1 MSKILLRGL
10 IMATRIHWNLF
21 SIISKLKIS
30 KLIKFTNQGL
40 NRKFAFFYL
49 GAIRA
54 HREMKGHG
62 LRAGSMALDREGL
75 GRAGARTGGEVRRGC
90 CTDGVLGRRSSG
102 DERRR
107 GRGVRRV
114 RERGERERE
123 RGRARG
129 GREREVLDCYR
140 ERRGE
145 ERAPGGGE
153 RKGPAMNSIDGHQW
167 RSSLREREGE
177 TREEKKWSTVS
188 GSGAERARQGAR
200 RRARAGRAARRPGGG
215 CGRRKGGGRRGEGP
229 GGAHLAVR
237 GWEVGLDKIL
247 VARELAQLVV
257 SSA

>member
-1 MSKILLRGL
+1 MVYEKGAWRWTGRGL
-10 IMATRIHWNLF
+10 VE
-21 SIISKLKIS
+21 
-30 KLIKFTNQGL
+30 QG
-40 NRKFAFFYL
+40 R
-49 GAIRA
+49 
-54 HREMKGHG
+54 
-62 LRAGSMALDREGL
+62 
-75 GRAGARTGGEVRRGC
+75 GRAARSGGGAARTACSDGGAPV
-90 CTDGVLGRRSSG
+90 TNDGVGA
-102 DERRR
+102 
-107 GRGVRRV
+107 VY
-114 RERGERERE
+114 GEFESEENERE

-129 GREREVLDCYR
+129 GREREVLDFYR